1 MKIAIDV
8 MGADFGVTE
17 LVKGAVDA
25 VKKFACETI
34 LIGDAG
40 QIQAEL
46 EKLGAHDQKIQVH
59 NATQVIAM
67 DEHPALAVKQK
78 KDASIVVAAKMLKNA
93 ECDAVVCAGSTGA
106 AMTAATL
113 LTGRA
118 KGVERPAIALTIPGM
133 GKGTVLMDA
142 GANMD
147 AKPSQLLQNAIMG
160 SVYAEKILHIIK
172 PRVGLLSVGAEDTK
186 GNEQVQLT
194 FPLLKKC
201 SLINFLGNV
210 EGRDITSGSTDVVVC
225 DGFVGNALLK
235 FGEGL
240 ARTIFS
246 LLKESILS
254 SGFMVKLGGGLI
266 KPAVEKLRSRMDPN
280 KYGGALLLGIKAPF
294 VICHGN
300 SRANAITNAIGTTIE
315 FIQNNVCD
323 VIAERIQANNELF
336 RKVDG
341 EVSL

>member
-1 MKIAIDV
+1 MKIAVDV
-8 MGADFGVTE
+8 MGTDYGLTE

-40 QIQAEL
+40 QIQVEL
-46 EKLGAHDQKIQVH
+46 NKLGACDKKIQVH

-113 LTGRA
+113 LTGRT

-147 AKPSQLLQNAIMG
+147 AKPFQLLQDAIMG
-160 SVYAEKILHIIK
+160 SVYAEKILHIVK
-172 PRVGLLSVGAEDTK
+172 PRVGLLSVGTEDSK
-186 GNEQVQLT
+186 GNEQVQST
-194 FPLLKKC
+194 FPLLKNC

-210 EGRDITSGSTDVVVC
+210 EGRDIISGTADVVVC
-225 DGFVGNALLK
+225 DGFVGNTILK

-240 ARTIFS
+240 AKTIFT
-246 LLKESILS
+246 LLKESILT
-254 SGFMVKLGGGLI
+254 SGIFVKVGGGLI
-266 KPAVEKLRSRMDPN
+266 RPAVEKLRSRMDPN

-300 SRANAITNAIGTTIE
+300 SKAHAITNAIGTTID
-315 FIQNNVCD
+315 FIQNNVCE
-323 VIAERIQANNELF
+323 VIAERIQASNEALT
-336 RKVDG
+336 KG
-341 EVSL
+341 

>member
-1 MKIAIDV
+1 MKIAVDV
-8 MGADFGVTE
+8 MGTDYGLTE

-40 QIQAEL
+40 QIQVEL
-46 EKLGAHDQKIQVH
+46 NKLGACDKKIQVH

-113 LTGRA
+113 LTGRT

-147 AKPSQLLQNAIMG
+147 AKPFQLLQDAIMG
-160 SVYAEKILHIIK
+160 SVYAEKILHIVK
-172 PRVGLLSVGAEDTK
+172 PRVGLLSVGTEDSK
-186 GNEQVQLT
+186 GNEQVQST
-194 FPLLKKC
+194 FPLLKNC

-210 EGRDITSGSTDVVVC
+210 EGRDITSGTADVVVC
-225 DGFVGNALLK
+225 DGFVGNTILK

-240 ARTIFS
+240 AKTIFT
-246 LLKESILS
+246 LLKESILT
-254 SGFMVKLGGGLI
+254 SGIFVKVGGGLI
-266 KPAVEKLRSRMDPN
+266 RPAVEKLRSRMDPN

-300 SRANAITNAIGTTIE
+300 SKAHAITNAIGTTID
-315 FIQNNVCD
+315 FIQNNVCE
-323 VIAERIQANNELF
+323 VIAERIQASNEALT
-336 RKVDG
+336 KG
-341 EVSL
+341 

>member
-1 MKIAIDV
+1 GTDY
-8 MGADFGVTE
+8 GLTE

-34 LIGDAG
+34 LNGDAG
-40 QIQAEL
+40 QIQVEL
-46 EKLGAHDQKIQVH
+46 NKLGACDKKIQVH

-113 LTGRA
+113 LTGRT

-147 AKPSQLLQNAIMG
+147 AKPFQLLQDAIMG
-160 SVYAEKILHIIK
+160 SVYAEKILHIVK
-172 PRVGLLSVGAEDTK
+172 PRVGLLSVGTEDSK
-186 GNEQVQLT
+186 GNEQVQST
-194 FPLLKKC
+194 FPLLKNC

-210 EGRDITSGSTDVVVC
+210 EGRDITSGTADVVVC
-225 DGFVGNALLK
+225 DGFVGNTILK

-240 ARTIFS
+240 AKTIFT
-246 LLKESILS
+246 LLKESILT
-254 SGFMVKLGGGLI
+254 SGIFVKVGGGLI
-266 KPAVEKLRSRMDPN
+266 RPAVEKLRSRMDPN

-300 SRANAITNAIGTTIE
+300 SKAHAITNAIGTTID
-315 FIQNNVCD
+315 FIQNNVCE
-323 VIAERIQANNELF
+323 VIAERIQASNEALT
-336 RKVDG
+336 KG
-341 EVSL
+341 

>member
-1 MKIAIDV
+1 MKIAVDV
-8 MGADFGVTE
+8 MGTDYGLTE

-40 QIQAEL
+40 QIQVEL
-46 EKLGAHDQKIQVH
+46 NKLGACDKKIQVH

-113 LTGRA
+113 LTGRT

-147 AKPSQLLQNAIMG
+147 AKPFQLLQDAIMG
-160 SVYAEKILHIIK
+160 SVYAEKILHIVK
-172 PRVGLLSVGAEDTK
+172 PRVGLLSVGTEDSK
-186 GNEQVQLT
+186 GNEQVQST
-194 FPLLKKC
+194 FPLLKNC

-210 EGRDITSGSTDVVVC
+210 EGRDITSGTADVVVC
-225 DGFVGNALLK
+225 DGFVGNTILK

-240 ARTIFS
+240 AKTIFT
-246 LLKESILS
+246 LLKESILT
-254 SGFMVKLGGGLI
+254 SGIFVKVGGGLI
-266 KPAVEKLRSRMDPN
+266 RPAVEKLRSRMDPN
-280 KYGGALLLGIKAPF
+280 KYGGALLLRIKAPF

-300 SRANAITNAIGTTIE
+300 SKAHAITNAIGTTID
-315 FIQNNVCD
+315 FIQNNVCE
-323 VIAERIQANNELF
+323 VIAERIQASNEALT
-336 RKVDG
+336 KG
-341 EVSL
+341 